1 MFESLGL
8 VSRLLPDTLAE
19 GVKHHCDRTRV
30 RDFLICGTILER
42 TDRESGVARSGPL
55 LNAVPGR
62 GLMYRSVQ
70 PSERETR
77 SGAKRVLY
85 WCEGI
90 AVGIV
95 VFIGIS
101 FLLGLLSY

>member
-1 MFESLGL
+1 
-8 VSRLLPDTLAE
+8 
-19 GVKHHCDRTRV
+19 
-30 RDFLICGTILER
+30 
-42 TDRESGVARSGPL
+42 
-55 LNAVPGR
+55 
-62 GLMYRSVQ
+62 MYRSVQ

-77 SGAKRVLY
+77 SGLKRALY

-101 FLLGLLSY
+101 FLFGLLSY